1 MISIQFSQRS
11 IMAKNVYYEG
21 KLIPVKDWDYDT
33 KRPKVKQ
40 KESKTIT
47 VDLLPEVQ
55 PSTEE

>member
-1 MISIQFSQRS
+1 
-11 IMAKNVYYEG
+11 MAKNVYYEG

-33 KRPKVKQ
+33 KRPKVKK
-40 KESKTIT
+40 KEPIKVE

>member
-1 MISIQFSQRS
+1 
-11 IMAKNVYYEG
+11 MAKNVYYEG
-21 KLIPVKDWDYDT
+21 KLLPGKDWDYKT

-55 PSTEE
+55 PSLED